1 MERKAKSKTETGNE
15 MMSNNI
21 TYTYTSYTY
30 TIPIPAYNTV
40 IFLICN
46 KPYKKKNN
54 LVAEIAENI
63 KSSIFLSVASL

>member
-30 TIPIPAYNTV
+30 TIPIPVYNTV
-40 IFLICN
+40 IFIIKCALLGKKILIV
-46 KPYKKKNN
+46 KQSYTF
-54 LVAEIAENI
+54 
-63 KSSIFLSVASL
+63 SQ

>member
-30 TIPIPAYNTV
+30 TIPIPVYNTV

-46 KPYKKKNN
+46 KPYKKKH
-54 LVAEIAENI
+54 L
-63 KSSIFLSVASL
+63 LSVGSTLV